1 MNEPKAKH
9 SPWDAEADARARLR
23 AQWVAMKKLEIASR
37 RFAGERRAAAR
48 AIDERLTLVDAV
60 AVALFLAMGLRV
72 LERLY
77 W

>member
-1 MNEPKAKH
+1 
-9 SPWDAEADARARLR
+9 
-23 AQWVAMKKLEIASR
+23 MKKLEIASR